1 MILDQHVKLASTGM
15 EDQNLPSFQVEQLLL
30 QQHNH
35 QDLIQ
40 SQLSRHHLRRLMQYG
55 IESLSLWMGNLY
67 IHHTIVMVFIPN
79 PPPPMSCQN
88 TMRITLIEK
97 LSRFNARFVVTLL
110 SLIPKDST
118 HQGIRLSNDVT
129 ADNIILFW
137 LGLSNGTVVRIIFEC
152 FNLVYYL

>member
-1 MILDQHVKLASTGM
+1 
-15 EDQNLPSFQVEQLLL
+15 
-30 QQHNH
+30 
-35 QDLIQ
+35 
-40 SQLSRHHLRRLMQYG
+40 
-55 IESLSLWMGNLY
+55 MGNLY